1 MNSSIIQFKINNNRS
16 GCVFPI
22 GNSIFD
28 CVFYFFL
35 QIVVDTATAFYIYLY
50 IVSFTVTLVT
60 TPIQLGS
67 CQSDKLYNGPYP
79 AKHPAYFRHL
89 VPPSPV
95 LPRTCI
101 SKNPRLKNI
110 AIACIILDYVMRY
123 LHILLMILCGYIISY
138 NSNRKIF
145 DFLFVNKSFHLS

>member
-1 MNSSIIQFKINNNRS
+1 MCFPLVIQYSIVFFTFFSKLWSIQQRRS
-16 GCVFPI
+16 
-22 GNSIFD
+22 
-28 CVFYFFL
+28 
-35 QIVVDTATAFYIYLY
+35 IYLY
-50 IVSFTVTLVT
+50 IVSFTLVT

-89 VPPSPV
+89 APPSLV

-123 LHILLMILCGYIISY
+123 LHILLMILCGFIISY

-145 DFLFVNKSFHLS
+145 NFLFVNKSFHLS

>member
-1 MNSSIIQFKINNNRS
+1 MCFPLVIQYSIVFFTFFSKLWSIQPRRS
-16 GCVFPI
+16 
-22 GNSIFD
+22 
-28 CVFYFFL
+28 
-35 QIVVDTATAFYIYLY
+35 IYLY

-89 VPPSPV
+89 APPSPV

-123 LHILLMILCGYIISY
+123 LHILFNNILVMILCGYIISY

>member
-1 MNSSIIQFKINNNRS
+1 MCFPLVIQYSIVFFTFFSKLWSIQPRRS
-16 GCVFPI
+16 
-22 GNSIFD
+22 
-28 CVFYFFL
+28 
-35 QIVVDTATAFYIYLY
+35 IYLY
-50 IVSFTVTLVT
+50 IVSFTITLVT
-60 TPIQLGS
+60 TPIQLDS

-89 VPPSPV
+89 APPSPV

-123 LHILLMILCGYIISY
+123 LHILFNNILVMILCGYIISY

-145 DFLFVNKSFHLS
+145 DFLFVNSLILINSSIINLK